1 MESLKFQP
9 PVIAHRGASA
19 YAPENTLSAFIK
31 AAQLGIKWVEFDVMQ
46 AASGELVIFHDD
58 QLHRT
63 TNGRG
68 ALNDCSYAYLQ
79 TLDAGF
85 WFHPTFSGERI
96 PTLTQG
102 LKFLQ
107 DMKMSANIEIKAAPG
122 HEEKLIVSLLKEM
135 SHHYI
140 PSRSQILFS
149 SFSIEA
155 LQALRKHAPD
165 SKIGLLMHEWL
176 PDWHDICKSLHCI
189 SVHVNDEI
197 LTQER
202 AYQIKADG
210 KLLLC
215 YTVNDLARAE
225 ELYSWGVNA
234 VFSDVPDKI
243 ARLSSHL

>member
-1 MESLKFQP
+1 MTESFKFQP

-46 AASGELVIFHDD
+46 SASGEPVIFHDSK
-58 QLHRT
+58 LHRT

-68 ALNDCSYAYLQ
+68 ELNKYSYAYLQ
-79 TLDAGF
+79 TLDAGS

-96 PTLTQG
+96 PTFVQV

-107 DMKMSANIEIKAAPG
+107 DMKMSANVEIKARPG
-122 HEEKLIVSLLKEM
+122 NEDKLIVKMLEDM
-135 SHHYI
+135 SQHLTT
-140 PSRSQILFS
+140 SRSQILFS
-149 SFSIEA
+149 SFSIDA
-155 LQALRKHAPD
+155 LRKLRKHAPD
-165 SKIGLLMHEWL
+165 CNIGLLMHEWL
-176 PDWHDICKSLHCI
+176 SDWNEICKSLRCI
-189 SVHVNDEI
+189 SVHVNNAI

-225 ELYSWGVNA
+225 ELYSWGVDA

-243 ARLSSHL
+243 ARLSS